1 MNRIEEIQRE
11 IESVRSELNESFLQ
25 NDEFEE
31 YYRKSTELDKLIE
44 EYLER
49 KQQVQNELT
58 EQANR
63 KNIILRTIGQRILPF
78 LFLCNKLVTL
88 PQKAVGKSRKFLIFL
103 KSGLRCI

>member
-49 KQQVQNELT
+49 KQTGTDELT
-58 EQANR
+58 DR
-63 KNIILRTIGQRILPF
+63 RTGKILF
-78 LFLCNKLVTL
+78 
-88 PQKAVGKSRKFLIFL
+88 
-103 KSGLRCI
+103 

>member
-49 KQQVQNELT
+49 KQQVQM
-58 EQANR
+58 
-63 KNIILRTIGQRILPF
+63 NITQTPAF
-78 LFLCNKLVTL
+78 QWN
-88 PQKAVGKSRKFLIFL
+88 
-103 KSGLRCI
+103 

>member
-25 NDEFEE
+25 NDEFKE

-49 KQQVQNELT
+49 KQQVQM
-58 EQANR
+58 
-63 KNIILRTIGQRILPF
+63 
-78 LFLCNKLVTL
+78 
-88 PQKAVGKSRKFLIFL
+88 S
-103 KSGLRCI
+103 

>member
-1 MNRIEEIQRE
+1 MLFRSMNRIEEIQRE

-49 KQQVQNELT
+49 KQQVQM
-58 EQANR
+58 
-63 KNIILRTIGQRILPF
+63 
-78 LFLCNKLVTL
+78 
-88 PQKAVGKSRKFLIFL
+88 S
-103 KSGLRCI
+103 

>member
-49 KQQVQNELT
+49 KQQ
-58 EQANR
+58 
-63 KNIILRTIGQRILPF
+63 IGRAH
-78 LFLCNKLVTL
+78 V
-88 PQKAVGKSRKFLIFL
+88 
-103 KSGLRCI
+103 

>member
-49 KQQVQNELT
+49 
-58 EQANR
+58 
-63 KNIILRTIGQRILPF
+63 TIGQRYYRSFFVQQIS
-78 LFLCNKLVTL
+78 NIT
-88 PQKAVGKSRKFLIFL
+88 AKSRWKIKEILDFFL
-103 KSGLRCI
+103 RVV

>member
-11 IESVRSELNESFLQ
+11 IESVRSELNQSFLQ

-49 KQQVQNELT
+49 KQQVQDKGT
-58 EQANR
+58 
-63 KNIILRTIGQRILPF
+63 TV
-78 LFLCNKLVTL
+78 LFLCNKLATL
-88 PQKAVGKSRKFLIFL
+88 P
-103 KSGLRCI
+103 

>member
-31 YYRKSTELDKLIE
+31 YYRKSLDKLIE

-49 KQQVQNELT
+49 KQQVQM
-58 EQANR
+58 
-63 KNIILRTIGQRILPF
+63 
-78 LFLCNKLVTL
+78 
-88 PQKAVGKSRKFLIFL
+88 S
-103 KSGLRCI
+103 

>member
-1 MNRIEEIQRE
+1 MFSLIMSVSDGDFRSFSQELLRE

-49 KQQVQNELT
+49 KQQVQM
-58 EQANR
+58 
-63 KNIILRTIGQRILPF
+63 
-78 LFLCNKLVTL
+78 
-88 PQKAVGKSRKFLIFL
+88 S
-103 KSGLRCI
+103 

>member
-44 EYLER
+44 EYLIS
-49 KQQVQNELT
+49 
-58 EQANR
+58 
-63 KNIILRTIGQRILPF
+63 NIT
-78 LFLCNKLVTL
+78 
-88 PQKAVGKSRKFLIFL
+88 AKSRWKIKEILDFFL
-103 KSGLRCI
+103 RVV

>member
-49 KQQVQNELT
+49 KTAGTDELT
-58 EQANR
+58 DR
-63 KNIILRTIGQRILPF
+63 RTGKILF
-78 LFLCNKLVTL
+78 
-88 PQKAVGKSRKFLIFL
+88 
-103 KSGLRCI
+103 

>member
-49 KQQVQNELT
+49 KQQVQMSGQT
-58 EQANR
+58 GEQEKYYF
-63 KNIILRTIGQRILPF
+63 KNDRTKVLPF
-78 LFLCNKLVTL
+78 FFLCNKLVTL
-88 PQKAVGKSRKFLIFL
+88 PQKAVGKSRKFLIF
-103 KSGLRCI
+103 S

>member
-44 EYLER
+44 EY
-49 KQQVQNELT
+49 QAAIQN
-58 EQANR
+58 
-63 KNIILRTIGQRILPF
+63 KD
-78 LFLCNKLVTL
+78 
-88 PQKAVGKSRKFLIFL
+88 FLIDKLDNTERELWVF
-103 KSGLRCI
+103 SF

>member
-49 KQQVQNELT
+49 KQT
-58 EQANR
+58 GEQEKYYF
-63 KNIILRTIGQRILPF
+63 KNDRTKVLPF
-78 LFLCNKLVTL
+78 FFCATN
-88 PQKAVGKSRKFLIFL
+88 
-103 KSGLRCI
+103 

>member
-49 KQQVQNELT
+49 KQQVQTVSYTHL
-58 EQANR
+58 
-63 KNIILRTIGQRILPF
+63 
-78 LFLCNKLVTL
+78 TL
-88 PQKAVGKSRKFLIFL
+88 PTNSRV
-103 KSGLRCI
+103 